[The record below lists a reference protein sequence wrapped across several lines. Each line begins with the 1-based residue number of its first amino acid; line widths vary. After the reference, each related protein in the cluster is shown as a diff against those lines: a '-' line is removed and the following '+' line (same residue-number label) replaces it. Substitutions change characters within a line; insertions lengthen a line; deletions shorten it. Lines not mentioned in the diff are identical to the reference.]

1 MELAKSARIDSLSL
15 SFAAIGKSR
24 ADVRRTFDGWVLGF
38 MASCRASA
46 KEGGCVRV
54 LSRLERRFGRY
65 AIANLMVYIV
75 GAQGIVFLLSR
86 TPQGAR
92 FISNLRFDST
102 LSAQGE
108 IWRLISFVLI
118 PPSFSIWVFFIL
130 YFYYLLG
137 TRLEEE

>member
-1 MELAKSARIDSLSL
+1 M
-15 SFAAIGKSR
+15 
-24 ADVRRTFDGWVLGF
+24 
-38 MASCRASA
+38 
-46 KEGGCVRV
+46 RV

-102 LSAQGE
+102 LIAQGE
-108 IWRLISFVLI
+108 IWRLVSFVVI